1 MKLSRFARYQ
11 IMTAYDEAE
20 IDGGNEDRGRLMRVY
35 RWAATENWDEQ
46 RTELNATHSNEV
58 NEDETMKDEDASSI
72 DTMNGWNA
80 LDRFPRGSALLWR
93 TLEEWIVD
101 HYATQYNQRLD
112 EWMNAHTRQ

>member
-1 MKLSRFARYQ
+1 LSRFARYQ

-20 IDGGNEDRGRLMRVY
+20 SDGGNEDRGRLMRVY